1 MFTLINKIKRNK
13 LCKFVC
19 GRLVMFSHIYIYDTI
34 VRKTNIRE
42 GSKF

>member
-1 MFTLINKIKRNK
+1 MFTLINKIERNK
-13 LCKFVC
+13 LC